1 MAIVLKITPTRFR
14 ASGSKLDSQRRYIRK
29 VSSGEDLRFVNGQN
43 MDVSGGGLR
52 YVQPTGTA
60 VDDGVYDG
68 SFIGTTGT
76 RIKV

>member
-29 VSSGEDLRFVNGQN
+29 VASGEDLRFVNGQN

-52 YVQPTGTA
+52 YVRPNGTN
-60 VDDGVYDG
+60 VDDGVYNG
-68 SFIGTTGT
+68 SFSGTAGT
-76 RIKV
+76 RVKV

>member
-1 MAIVLKITPTRFR
+1 MAIVLSITPTRFR
-14 ASGSKLDSQRRYIRK
+14 ASGNKLDSQRRYIRK

-52 YVQPTGTA
+52 YVKPNGTNL
-60 VDDGVYDG
+60 DDDVYDG
-68 SFIGTTGT
+68 SFSGTAGT